1 MKSLVIVLIFFCG
14 SYYSQIDT
22 LITYFDEDWEIATV
36 ENHQFYRETFLEE
49 SNWHV
54 LDYYKSGVPQMKGS
68 YLDKSLE
75 LKNGQFVYFKEN
87 GNKISENW
95 YVNNKKE
102 GAFAKYRKNGT
113 IASKGN
119 YKNDSLVDYVFFN
132 EREEKLKGDFPF
144 MVEPVYPGGMNELFK
159 DLTNNLKY
167 PTVAID
173 NNLQGKVLVSF
184 IIEKDGSISNV
195 YAKNH
200 IHRVLDD
207 EAIRVVKS
215 LKKWAPGMEG
225 NLPVRVVYNLPVRF
239 KLFDVEGKT
248 KKNRE

>member
-1 MKSLVIVLIFFCG
+1 
-14 SYYSQIDT
+14 
-22 LITYFDEDWEIATV
+22 
-36 ENHQFYRETFLEE
+36 
-49 SNWHV
+49 
-54 LDYYKSGVPQMKGS
+54 
-68 YLDKSLE
+68 
-75 LKNGQFVYFKEN
+75 FVYFKEN